1 MIKKLFNYVKNLFK
15 REKNMNNH
23 LENYLNYYKALD
35 NPGYA
40 VLITG
45 GWGSGKTYQIK
56 KYFEREGDFCYVSLF
71 GITSIQEIYS
81 SVFVK
86 MFPGKAGFK
95 NFLSKVDNLDTKI
108 STLTFGLGSFFSS
121 IGTTLIKE
129 KVDDKK
135 IIIFDDLERAIKT
148 DVLTIDN
155 ILGAINSYIEHQ
167 KCKVIVIAHDE
178 KILTELRGKREKVF
192 GQTIVVTPDLDNAVT
207 AFLYQKK
214 IYEYFPKIKELL
226 INLYLQSNYSS
237 LRILKYIVND
247 CERLFL
253 NINKINLNQ
262 QQLEYLFKY
271 FIISS
276 IELKSE
282 NLSFDDY
289 INYHK
294 IQINNH
300 INNKNTEE
308 HILIK
313 ILNKYEIINL
323 ENELITRQT
332 IVNIIKNGI
341 FNKDE
346 INEYIKN
353 SNYIKDAPQSPSWY
367 KLSFFDYINKENIDE
382 ALEELHID
390 FNERKFKSLGDIYQ
404 MINYLLLEEKIS
416 NSAPNYEKII
426 EKCKEYI
433 NDLFSQGTLEKLN
446 PNKYS
451 DQKDNSGYKGKSYWI
466 ENDYRE
472 ESYKLRDYLY
482 QKSHELFNDDALAYE
497 PLQKMKTNLELLVS
511 DCTYIDNN
519 YGEFCDTPLFH
530 NTPPENFVSTW
541 LTLPSKQQ
549 QTVASMFKRR
559 YSHGKL
565 SSTLTL
571 EKEWINNVLSELEKS
586 ANSMEHFHRYRVE
599 RLKMQIPTS

>member
-1 MIKKLFNYVKNLFK
+1 MNSNLT
-15 REKNMNNH
+15 
-23 LENYLNYYKALD
+23 NYLDYYTNLD

-40 VLITG
+40 LLITG
-45 GWGSGKTYQIK
+45 GWGSGKTYQIN
-56 KYFEREGDFCYVSLF
+56 KYFAEKKDEICYVSLF
-71 GITSIQEIYS
+71 GINSIQDIYS
-81 SVFVK
+81 SIYIK
-86 MFPGKAGFK
+86 MFPKQAWLK
-95 NFLSKVDNLDTKI
+95 KI
-108 STLTFGLGSFFSS
+108 VGQVGSIDAEYSSVTFGVGGLLSSLGSS
-121 IGTTLIKE
+121 LIKE
-129 KVDDKK
+129 KVDNKK
-135 IIIFDDLERAIKT
+135 TIVLDDLERAIKT
-148 DVLTIDN
+148 DVLTIDD

-207 AFLYQKK
+207 TFLYQKK

-226 INLYLQSNYSS
+226 INLYLQSNHSS

-247 CERLFL
+247 CEKLFL
-253 NINKINLNQ
+253 NINEINLNQ
-262 QQLEYLFKY
+262 QQLEYLFRY

-282 NLSFDDY
+282 NLSFEDY
-289 INYHK
+289 TDYFK
-294 IQINNH
+294 VQINNY
-300 INNKNTEE
+300 IENVNNKNTEE
-308 HILIK
+308 HILTK
-313 ILNKYEIINL
+313 IFKKYGIL
-323 ENELITRQT
+323 QFENELITRES
-332 IVNIIKNGI
+332 IVDIIKNGI

-346 INEYIKN
+346 INEHIKN
-353 SNYIKDAPQSPSWY
+353 SNYIKDALQAPSWY

-390 FNERKFKSLGDIYQ
+390 FKERNFKSLGDIYQ

-416 NSAPNYEKII
+416 NSPPNYEKII
-426 EKCKEYI
+426 EECENYI
-433 NDLFSQGTLEKLN
+433 DDLFSNGTLEKLN

-451 DQKDNSGYKGKSYWI
+451 DLKDDSGYKGKSYWI

-472 ESYKLRDYLY
+472 ESNKLRNYLY

-497 PLQKMKTNLELLVS
+497 PLQKMKNNLELLVS
-511 DCTYIDNN
+511 DCTDINNN
-519 YGEFCDTPLFH
+519 YGKFCDTPLFH
-530 NTPPENFVSTW
+530 NTPPKDFVSTW

>member
-1 MIKKLFNYVKNLFK
+1 MNSNLI
-15 REKNMNNH
+15 
-23 LENYLNYYKALD
+23 NYLDYYTNLD

-40 VLITG
+40 LLITG
-45 GWGSGKTYQIK
+45 GWGSGKTYQIN
-56 KYFEREGDFCYVSLF
+56 KYFAEKKDEICYVSLF
-71 GITSIQEIYS
+71 GINSIQDIYS
-81 SVFVK
+81 SIYIK
-86 MFPGKAGFK
+86 MFPKQAWLK
-95 NFLSKVDNLDTKI
+95 KI
-108 STLTFGLGSFFSS
+108 VGQVGSIDAEYSSVTFGVGGLLSSLGSS
-121 IGTTLIKE
+121 LIKE
-129 KVDDKK
+129 KVDNKK
-135 IIIFDDLERAIKT
+135 TIILDDLERAIKT
-148 DVLTIDN
+148 DVLTIDD

-207 AFLYQKK
+207 TFLYQKK
-214 IYEYFPKIKELL
+214 IYEHFPKIKELL

-237 LRILKYIVND
+237 LRVLKYIVND
-247 CERLFL
+247 CEMLFL
-253 NINKINLNQ
+253 NINEIDLNQ
-262 QQLEYLFKY
+262 QQLEYLFTY

-282 NLSFDDY
+282 SLSFDDY

-294 IQINNH
+294 IQINNY

-313 ILNKYEIINL
+313 ILNKYEITNL

-346 INEYIKN
+346 INTYIRN
-353 SNYIKDAPQSPSWY
+353 SNYIKDTPQSPSWY

-382 ALEELHID
+382 ALGELHID
-390 FNERKFKSLGDIYQ
+390 FNERNFKSLGDIYQ

-416 NSAPNYEKII
+416 NSAPNYEKIK
-426 EKCKEYI
+426 EECKNYI
-433 NDLFSQGTLEKLN
+433 DDLFSHGTLEKLN
-446 PNKYS
+446 PNIYS
-451 DQKDNSGYKGKSYWI
+451 DLIDKSGYKGKSYWI
-466 ENDYRE
+466 EDDYRE
-472 ESYKLRDYLY
+472 ESNKLREYLY
-482 QKSHELFNDDALAYE
+482 KKSYESFNKDALTYD
-497 PLQKMKTNLELLVS
+497 PLRKMKTNLELLVS

-519 YGEFCDTPLFH
+519 YGEFCETPLFH
-530 NTPPENFVSTW
+530 DTPPKDFVSTW